1 MMDILVFG
9 ATRGSVYALVAVG
22 FVLVFSVGGIL
33 NLAHGALFMLGAY
46 FTFIIFSQLFSE
58 AGTFSLIIS
67 MILATACVSI
77 FSLFVYRFIYLRA
90 INSISYIMVI
100 SLAIS
105 LFVSEIMAL
114 LYGVTGTSVSP
125 IIGGN
130 QNLLGARIL
139 NQELIILAVS
149 FVVLSALWYF
159 LHSTRWGK
167 AITAVAQNSE
177 GARLIGIDSK
187 TILAI
192 TIVLSAA
199 LAGLAGTL
207 VSSLITVVPGMWEF
221 WLVKAF
227 AIAIVGGLG
236 SIPGAIVASFVVSFA
251 EVIAFSLSNEQYS
264 DLVALIIIVTIL
276 VFRPQGIMGTRK
288 I

>member
-46 FTFIIFSQLFSE
+46 FTFIIFSQLFSDG
-58 AGTFSLIIS
+58 GTVSLIIS
-67 MILATACVSI
+67 MLLATACVSI

-114 LYGVTGTSVSP
+114 LYGVTGTSVRP

-159 LHSTRWGK
+159 LHATRWGK